1 MDIEDLNKKHNF
13 VHTVIPVLYWI
24 NVINTD
30 NFSVFDFRF
39 LCLFCGISLIVIQ
52 LVFLNIYTGQIQL
65 RKDTVTIVTSKKLS
79 NLAIIFIGIMCF
91 YGITTFIYMWANP
104 KNAIIW
110 ILISSYII
118 GISYIGLMIL
128 YIAVKYRKGLKDSSE
143 LIKLK

>member
-1 MDIEDLNKKHNF
+1 MDIEDLNKKHHF
-13 VHTVIPVLYWI
+13 VHTVVPVLYWI

-39 LCLFCGISLIVIQ
+39 LYLSCGISLIAIQ
-52 LVFLNIYTGQIQL
+52 LVFLNIYTGKIQL
-65 RKDTVTIVTSKKLS
+65 RKDTVTIETSKKLS
-79 NLAIIFIGIMCF
+79 NWVVIFIGIICV
-91 YGITTFIYMWANP
+91 YGFNTFIYMWANP

-110 ILISSYII
+110 TLISIYII
-118 GISYIGLMIL
+118 GISYIVLMLL